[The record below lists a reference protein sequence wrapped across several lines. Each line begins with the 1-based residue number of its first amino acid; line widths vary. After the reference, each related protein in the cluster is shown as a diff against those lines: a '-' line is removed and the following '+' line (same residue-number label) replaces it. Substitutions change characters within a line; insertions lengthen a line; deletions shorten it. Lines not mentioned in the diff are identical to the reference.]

1 MELQKLEML
10 QGLPIEQNQELLCVP
25 IVQYVD
31 RTEKE
36 LLLNHALQEGIFSN
50 DPYIIKN
57 QIQSLL
63 CIPLIHLGKLIG
75 MLYLENRLTK
85 DAFTASRLK
94 VLSLLTSQMAISIEN
109 AMFYAELENK
119 VQERT
124 RALQEAQQRLI
135 QHEKMASLGLM
146 TTGIAHEIKNPLNFV
161 LNFSKFSTELTAELE
176 ALILQNQSE
185 FRLELFQELKTIF
198 DQLRKFTNDIFV
210 QGKRIDGIVTRM
222 VEHTRG
228 AFEVFVSVNIYSLL
242 EESIELSMKEARSK
256 YPGMAISLEKEFDG
270 SIETLEIAGQ
280 DIKRVLQNLIS
291 NACWALNQKK
301 MKLGDEFKPLLSIKT
316 QNLGKSFEIRIR
328 DNGIGIAQKALD
340 KIFTPFY
347 TTKKTGEGVGLGLSL
362 SHSIVVQ
369 EHEGTLVFDSKEGEY
384 TEFMITLPL
393 R

>member
-25 IVQYVD
+25 IVKYVC
-31 RTEKE
+31 RMEKE
-36 LLLNHALQEGIFSN
+36 LLLNQAMQEGIFSN